1 MVKTTTDKPDTRR
14 QRRPGIRPLAYKK
27 RPQGLDRYTC
37 NMALNIVERKVEI
50 ARANNNGS
58 VPHGALN
65 DIVTQ
70 MKPTLHWLTKD
81 MLRSHVNK
89 LNKLKN
95 WARSTA

>member
-81 MLRSHVNK
+81 KLRSHVNK